1 MRGDVRNDGLVGSSR
16 PDDGL
21 NAVGALHEPVRR
33 ALYYYVASRR
43 GEVSRNEAAE
53 AVGIQRSL
61 AAFHLDKLV
70 DAGLLVA
77 SFRRLTERSGPGAG
91 RPAKVYRRSEAD
103 HQVSLPPR
111 SYDTAA
117 ELLAEVVED
126 AGADAALHAAARRSG
141 RARGASLRRNA
152 IAAATGEPVAA
163 RPGEA
168 PGAGERVR
176 PGGGEGAGER
186 GQPGSGEGVDEPVV
200 DLVTLLARHGF
211 EPYRDGDVVRLHNCP
226 FHQLARQFP
235 PLICGMNLAMLEGL
249 VEGAGLDGVTVHMD
263 PAPGRCCVALSD
275 TTLRSKTSGY

>member
-1 MRGDVRNDGLVGSSR
+1 MRGDVRKNGLVGSSR

-77 SFRRLTERSGPGAG
+77 SFRRLTKRSGPGAG

-111 SYDTAA
+111 SYETAA

-152 IAAATGEPVAA
+152 IAATTGEPVTA
-163 RPGEA
+163 RQGEP
-168 PGAGERVR
+168 PGAGERGR
-176 PGGGEGAGER
+176 PGAAEGEG
-186 GQPGSGEGVDEPVV
+186 EGTV

-263 PAPGRCCVALSD
+263 PAPGRCCVALSE